1 MPQWTAGQSVAGN
14 WGGSTTVVF
23 KDTKHPKEASEF
35 AQWLNTNSAS
45 VDKMVQGAALY
56 PALLSALSSPS
67 VNSPQPYY
75 GNQVI
80 NQVFQQV
87 SSQVDIN
94 FQWGPTMNQVFTD
107 LGDDFT
113 NAVNGQGTLSSALD
127 MLQSS
132 TVANMQKQG
141 FSVQQ

>member
-1 MPQWTAGQSVAGN
+1 
-14 WGGSTTVVF
+14 
-23 KDTKHPKEASEF
+23 
-35 AQWLNTNSAS
+35 
-45 VDKMVQGAALY
+45 
-56 PALLSALSSPS
+56 

-75 GNQVI
+75 GNQVV

-87 SSQVDIN
+87 SGQVDIN
-94 FQWGPTMNQVFTD
+94 FQWGPTMDQVFTD

-113 NAVNGQGTLSSALD
+113 NVVNGQGTLSGALD

-141 FSVQQ
+141 FSVSP